1 MKHRGKHPNDDK
13 NFATKWKA
21 VLTEASNDLSFLL
34 GKGYAEKSALEIVG
48 NRYRLNTRQRK
59 ALMRICC
66 PSDKIESRK
75 NKAIP
80 VNKLKG
86 KTLIVDGYNLLIII
100 EVALSGGY
108 IFEGMDGCYRD
119 VASIHGSYKKV
130 EETLPALELIGRV
143 TQELGIEHLHWY
155 FDAPVSNSGRLKVL
169 LYELAE
175 QYGYNWKI
183 DLVHNPDKELVR
195 LNQISVTSDGWII
208 DESDQWTNLIR
219 YIIDNYIQN
228 VVKI

>member
-13 NFATKWKA
+13 NFAAKWKPI
-21 VLTEASNDLSFLL
+21 LTEASSDLSFLL
-34 GKGYAEKSALEIVG
+34 GKGYAEKSASEIVG

-75 NKAIP
+75 SKEIP
-80 VNKLKG
+80 VDQLKG
-86 KTLIVDGYNLLIII
+86 KTLIVDGYNLLIIT

-143 TQELGIEHLHWY
+143 SQELGIEHLHWY

-175 QYGYNWKI
+175 EHGYNWKI

-208 DESDQWTNLIR
+208 DESDQWTNLTR

-228 VVKI
+228 VVKF

>member
-80 VNKLKG
+80 VNQLKG

-228 VVKI
+228 VVKF